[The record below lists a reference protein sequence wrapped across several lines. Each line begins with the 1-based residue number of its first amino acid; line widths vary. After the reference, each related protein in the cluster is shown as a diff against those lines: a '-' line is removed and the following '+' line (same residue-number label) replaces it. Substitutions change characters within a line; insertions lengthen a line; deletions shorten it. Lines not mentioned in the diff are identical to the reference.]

1 MSIANTFI
9 KRPVLTTVCAAI
21 VVLVGAISIPML
33 PISQLPQVA
42 PIQVEVSS
50 AYIGADA
57 ETAETNVTTVIER
70 EINGVEGMSYMS
82 SNTSNDGVSNIVVSF
97 PPDTDRNIA
106 QVNVQNRVALSE
118 PQLPS
123 AVQQTGV
130 TVQKSSPDLLLGIA
144 FYAENGEYDDLFLS
158 NYLDLYLLDQVKRI
172 DGVGRA
178 VIFGERKYAM
188 RLWLDPDALAAR
200 NLGSQD
206 VVDALQEQNIQV
218 GAGSIG
224 SQPSPEEQNFEFT
237 LRADGRLE
245 SAEEFAN
252 LVIGT
257 GDNGNLIKLQDVGRA
272 ELGAENYDTSAKFK
286 GNPAVG
292 MGVFQLP
299 GSNALEVGGAVKST
313 IAELAENFP
322 PGMSYQIAL
331 DTTEFV
337 EVSMTE
343 VVKTLIQAILLVVLI
358 IFIFLQDWR
367 TTVIP
372 AIAIPVSLIGAFAF
386 LNLFGFQINTLTL
399 FAMVLSTGLVV
410 DDGIVVVEAIATK
423 VERGMKPKIA
433 AIDTMNELSGAVI
446 ATSLV
451 LMAVFIPVSFFPG
464 STGVIFKQFAL
475 TIVFAVA
482 LSTFN
487 ALTFSP
493 TMAGILLRPAKAR
506 TGILGKFF
514 NLFNR
519 VFDWITTRYTQ
530 AISFLTKKVVRP
542 FVLAGFT
549 ALILFTYFL
558 YNQVP
563 TGFIPEEDQGYF
575 FTIVQAPD
583 GVSLNYTQDVM
594 EQVGDKIGSV
604 DEIESYFALS
614 GFGFSG
620 NGSNRGFVFGKLK
633 PWDERPQPDQSVY
646 AVLGRLNGS
655 FQGIKEARAFAVNA
669 PPVRGLSTFGG
680 FEFQL
685 QDRRGLPI
693 SVLVE
698 NSNKLIAAA
707 NERPEIASAFTQFA
721 ANTPQIEVEVE
732 RDRAKAIGVNID
744 DVFDSLQSY
753 LGSRYVNDF
762 VLGQR
767 QYRVYIQAD
776 GDFRSNPQDI
786 NKLYVTSQS
795 GQLVSLGTLVQLNEF
810 TGPQTITHY
819 NLFRSIN
826 IQGSPAPGYSTG
838 QAIIAMEEVAA
849 EILPTSLGY
858 EWTGT
863 ALEEKQAGGQSAII
877 FGLGLLMAFLVLAAQ
892 YESYVD
898 PIIIMLTVPLAVF
911 GAIAAIWLR
920 ANLLQAGSI
929 WPVINNDVYVQVG
942 LVMLIGLASKNAIL
956 IVEYANQLKEQGLS
970 NVKAAIKAGQ
980 ERFRPI
986 LMTAISSLVGFY
998 PLVIASGAGAS
1009 SRWSLGTAV
1018 FGGMLFATVLTL
1030 FMVPSLYIAIKGLES
1045 LFKKDRDGGSGSDG
1059 GSRSDGSLQPE
1070 RKSASDRP
1078 EAEVTNYKLKNSSQ
1092 NSWLFATVL
1101 SFFMVPSF
1109 YIAIK
1114 GLESLP
1120 GKDRKSSKHVRNL
1133 KSIRDRFEV
1142 NLTSCRLK
1150 RSSQNS

>member
-1 MSIANTFI
+1 MLLSITNHFI

-21 VVLVGAISIPML
+21 IVLIGGISIPML
-33 PISQLPQVA
+33 PISQLPQIA
-42 PIQVEVSS
+42 PIQVEVNS

-57 ETAETNVTTVIER
+57 ETAEINVTSIIER
-70 EINGVEGMSYMS
+70 EINGVENMSYIS
-82 SNTSNDGVSNIVVSF
+82 SNTSNDGISNIVVSF
-97 PPDTDRNIA
+97 PPDTKRDLA

-118 PQLPS
+118 PQLPTI
-123 AVQQTGV
+123 VQQTGV

-144 FYAENGEYDDLFLS
+144 FYAENGQYDDLFLS
-158 NYLDLYLLDQVKRI
+158 NYLDLYLIDRVKRI
-172 DGVGRA
+172 EGVGRA
-178 VIFGERKYAM
+178 IIFGERKYAM

-200 NLGSQD
+200 NLGSED

-218 GAGSIG
+218 GAGKIG
-224 SQPSPEEQNFEFT
+224 QQPSPNDQRFEFT
-237 LRADGRLE
+237 LRAASRLA
-245 SAEEFAN
+245 SVKEFEN
-252 LVIGT
+252 LVVGT
-257 GDNGNLIKLQDVGRA
+257 GDNGNLIKLKDIGRA
-272 ELGAENYDTSAKFK
+272 ELGAENYDTTAKFK
-286 GNPAVG
+286 GNPTVG

-299 GSNALEVGGAVKST
+299 GSNALEVGRAVKEA
-313 IAELAENFP
+313 IAELSQDFP
-322 PGMSYQIAL
+322 PGMNYEIAL

-337 EVSMTE
+337 QVSMTE
-343 VVKTLIQAILLVVLI
+343 VVKTLVQAILLVVLI

-367 TTVIP
+367 TTIIP

-386 LNLFGFQINTLTL
+386 LNIFGFQINTLTL

-410 DDGIVVVEAIATK
+410 DDGIVVVEAISTK
-423 VERGMKPKIA
+423 VERGMQPRIA

-451 LMAVFIPVSFFPG
+451 LAAVFIPVSFFPG

-475 TIVFAVA
+475 TIVFAIA

-493 TMAGILLRPAKAR
+493 TMAGILLRPAKER
-506 TGILGKFF
+506 EGIIGKFF
-514 NLFNR
+514 HKFNQ
-519 VFDWITTRYTQ
+519 VFGWINARYSQ
-530 AISFLTKKVVRP
+530 AITFLTKKYVRP

-549 ALILFTYFL
+549 ALLLFTYFL
-558 YNQVP
+558 YNLIP

-575 FTIVQAPD
+575 FTIVQAPE
-583 GVSLNYTQDVM
+583 GVSLNYTQEVM
-594 EQVGDKIGSV
+594 EQIGSKIGAEKDIS
-604 DEIESYFALS
+604 SYFALS
-614 GFGFSG
+614 GFGFEG

-633 PWDERPQPDQSVY
+633 PWQERPNQEQSIY
-646 AVLGRLNGS
+646 SILGRLNGS
-655 FQGIKEARAFAVNA
+655 FQSITGARAFAINA

-698 NSNKLIAAA
+698 NANKMIAAA
-707 NERPEIASAFTQFA
+707 NQRPEIGTAFTQFA
-721 ANTPQIEVEVE
+721 ANTPQIEVEVN
-732 RDRAKAIGVNID
+732 RDRAKALGINID
-744 DVFDSLQSY
+744 DIFDTLQSY

-767 QYRVYIQAD
+767 QYRVYVQAD

-786 NKLYVTSQS
+786 NKLYIRSETDR
-795 GQLVSLGTLVQLNEF
+795 LVSLGTLVELKEF

-819 NLFRSIN
+819 NLFRAIN

-838 QAIIAMEEVAA
+838 QAIQAMEEVAA
-849 EILPTSLGY
+849 EILPASLGY

-863 ALEEKQAGGQSAII
+863 ALEEKSAGGQSAII

-898 PIIIMLTVPLAVF
+898 PIIIMLTVPLAVL

-956 IVEYANQLKEQGLS
+956 IVEYANQLQKQGLDT
-970 NVKAAIKAGQ
+970 VKAAVKAGQ

-998 PLVIASGAGAS
+998 PLVIATGAGAS

-1030 FMVPSLYIAIKGLES
+1030 FLVPSLYIVIKSLES
-1045 LFKKDRDGGSGSDG
+1045 LIRDDRDSGGGSGSNGRAHGDNVT
-1059 GSRSDGSLQPE
+1059 
-1070 RKSASDRP
+1070 ASKDSKI
-1078 EAEVTNYKLKNSSQ
+1078 ELATNYQFDHN
-1092 NSWLFATVL
+1092 
-1101 SFFMVPSF
+1101 P
-1109 YIAIK
+1109 
-1114 GLESLP
+1114 
-1120 GKDRKSSKHVRNL
+1120 
-1133 KSIRDRFEV
+1133 
-1142 NLTSCRLK
+1142 
-1150 RSSQNS
+1150 

>member
-1 MSIANTFI
+1 MLLSIANTFI

-21 VVLVGAISIPML
+21 IVLVGGISIPML

-57 ETAETNVTTVIER
+57 ETAETNVTTIIER
-70 EINGVEGMSYMS
+70 EINGVEDMSYMS
-82 SNTSNDGVSNIVVSF
+82 SNTSNDGISNIVVSF

-118 PQLPS
+118 PQLPAS
-123 AVQQTGV
+123 VQQTGV

-158 NYLDLYLLDQVKRI
+158 NYLDLYLIDQVRRI
-172 DGVGRA
+172 EGVGRA
-178 VIFGERKYAM
+178 IIFGERQYAM

-200 NLGSQD
+200 NLTSQD
-206 VVDALQEQNIQV
+206 VVNALQEQNIQV

-224 SQPSPEEQNFEFT
+224 RQPAPEDQRFEFT
-237 LRADGRLE
+237 LRALGRLE
-245 SAEEFAN
+245 SAEEFEN
-252 LVIGT
+252 LVVGT
-257 GDNGNLIKLQDVGRA
+257 GENGNLIKLRDVGRA
-272 ELGAENYDTSAKFK
+272 ELGAENYDTSAKFI
-286 GNPAVG
+286 GSPAVG

-299 GSNALEVGGAVKST
+299 GSNALEVGTAVKET
-313 IAELAENFP
+313 IAELARDFP
-322 PGMSYQIAL
+322 PGMNYEIAL

-367 TTVIP
+367 TTIIP

-386 LNLFGFQINTLTL
+386 LNIFSFQINTLTL

-423 VERGMKPKIA
+423 VERGMKPRIA

-451 LMAVFIPVSFFPG
+451 LAAVFIPVSFFPG

-475 TIVFAVA
+475 TIVFAIA

-493 TMAGILLRPAKAR
+493 TMAGILLRPAKER
-506 TGILGKFF
+506 SGPLGWFF
-514 NLFNR
+514 NKFNQ
-519 VFDWITTRYTQ
+519 VFGWITTRYTQ
-530 AISFLTKKVVRP
+530 AITFLTKKYVRP
-542 FVLAGFT
+542 FVLAAFT
-549 ALILFTYFL
+549 ALIVFTYFL
-558 YNQVP
+558 YNLIP

-583 GVSLNYTQDVM
+583 GVSLNYTEEVM
-594 EQVGDKIGSV
+594 DQVGDKIG
-604 DEIESYFALS
+604 EIEDIQSYFTLS
-614 GFGFSG
+614 GFGFEG

-633 PWDERPQPDQSVY
+633 PWDERPNQDQSVY
-646 AVLGRLNGS
+646 SILGRLNGA
-655 FQGIKEARAFAVNA
+655 FQSVTGARAFAVNA

-698 NSNKLIAAA
+698 NANKMIAAA
-707 NERPEIASAFTQFA
+707 NQRPEIGSAFTQFA
-721 ANTPQIEVEVE
+721 ANTPQIEVEVN
-732 RDRAKAIGVNID
+732 RDRAKALGIDID
-744 DVFDSLQSY
+744 DVFDTLQSY

-776 GDFRSNPQDI
+776 GDFRANPQDI
-786 NKLYVTSQS
+786 EKLYVTSAN
-795 GQLVSLGTLVQLNEF
+795 GNLVSLGTLVQLEEF

-819 NLFRSIN
+819 NLFRSIK

-838 QAIIAMEEVAA
+838 QAIQAMEEVAA
-849 EILPTSLGY
+849 QILPASLGY

-863 ALEEKQAGGQSAII
+863 ALEEKSAGGQSALI

-898 PIIIMLTVPLAVF
+898 PIIIMLTVPLAVL

-920 ANLLQAGSI
+920 ANILQAGSI
-929 WPVINNDVYVQVG
+929 WPIINNDVYVQVG

-956 IVEYANQLKEQGLS
+956 IVEYANQLKEQGLN

-998 PLVIASGAGAS
+998 PLVVATGAGAS

-1018 FGGMLFATVLTL
+1018 FGGMLFATVLSL
-1030 FMVPSLYIAIKGLES
+1030 FLVPSLYILIKSLES
-1045 LFKKDRDGGSGSDG
+1045 YFKGDKGDKGDRGSGNSSNTKNGRVSD
-1059 GSRSDGSLQPE
+1059 E
-1070 RKSASDRP
+1070 R
-1078 EAEVTNYKLKNSSQ
+1078 EAEVDLATNYKLDPNS
-1092 NSWLFATVL
+1092 
-1101 SFFMVPSF
+1101 
-1109 YIAIK
+1109 Y
-1114 GLESLP
+1114 
-1120 GKDRKSSKHVRNL
+1120 
-1133 KSIRDRFEV
+1133 
-1142 NLTSCRLK
+1142 
-1150 RSSQNS
+1150 

>member
-1 MSIANTFI
+1 MIFSIADTFI
-9 KRPVLTTVCAAI
+9 KRPVLTTVCAII
-21 VVLVGAISIPML
+21 VVLIGGISIPML

-57 ETAETNVTTVIER
+57 ETAETNVTNIIER
-70 EINGVEGMSYMS
+70 EINGVENMSYIS

-97 PPDTDRNIA
+97 PPSTDRNIA

-118 PQLPS
+118 PQLP
-123 AVQQTGV
+123 AIVQQTGV

-144 FYAENGEYDDLFLS
+144 FYAEDNLYDDLFLS

-172 DGVGRA
+172 EGVGRA

-200 NLGSQD
+200 NLSSQN
-206 VVDALQEQNIQV
+206 VVDALLEQNIQV
-218 GAGSIG
+218 GAGTIG
-224 SQPSPEEQNFEFT
+224 RQPSPSDQQFEFT
-237 LRADGRLE
+237 LRASGRLE
-245 SAEEFAN
+245 SAQEFDN
-252 LVIGT
+252 LVIGR
-257 GDNGNLIKLQDVGRA
+257 GDNGNLIKLKDVGRA
-272 ELGAENYDTSAKFK
+272 ELGAENYDTSAEFK

-292 MGVFQLP
+292 MGIFQLP
-299 GSNALEVGGAVKST
+299 GSNALDVGSAVKET
-313 IAELAENFP
+313 IARLSRDFP
-322 PGMSYQIAL
+322 PGMEYEIAL

-337 EVSMTE
+337 QVSMTE
-343 VVKTLIQAILLVVLI
+343 VIKTLVQAILLVVLI

-367 TTVIP
+367 TTIIP
-372 AIAIPVSLIGAFAF
+372 AIAIPVSLIGAFTF
-386 LNLFGFQINTLTL
+386 LNIFGFQINTLTL

-493 TMAGILLRPAKAR
+493 TMAGILLRPAQER

-514 NLFNR
+514 DKFNQ
-519 VFDWITTRYTQ
+519 FFNWITRGYTK
-530 AISFLTKKVVRP
+530 AITFLSRKVIRP

-549 ALILFTYFL
+549 ALLLFTYFL
-558 YNQVP
+558 YNSVP

-583 GVSLNYTQDVM
+583 GVSLNYTQNIM
-594 EQVGDKIGSV
+594 GQVGNKIAEV
-604 DEIESYFALS
+604 DDIQSYFTLS
-614 GFGFSG
+614 GFGFEG

-633 PWDERPQPDQSVY
+633 PWSERPAKEQSIY
-646 AVLGRLNGS
+646 AILGRLNGS
-655 FQGIKEARAFAVNA
+655 FQSITGARAFAVNA

-698 NSNKLIAAA
+698 NANKMIGAA
-707 NERPEIASAFTQFA
+707 NARPEIGAAFTQFA

-732 RDRAKAIGVNID
+732 RDRAKAIGVDID
-744 DVFDSLQSY
+744 EVFNTLQSY

-767 QYRVYIQAD
+767 QYRVYVQAD
-776 GDFRSNPQDI
+776 GDFRANPQDI
-786 NKLYVTSQS
+786 QKLYVNSNS
-795 GQLVSLGTLVQLNEF
+795 GQLVSLGTLVQLKEF

-819 NLFRSIN
+819 NLFRAIK

-838 QAIIAMEEVAA
+838 QAIQAMEEVAA
-849 EILPTSLGY
+849 ATLPTSLGY

-863 ALEEKQAGGQSAII
+863 ALEEKSAGGQSAII

-898 PIIIMLTVPLAVF
+898 PIIIMLTVPLAVL

-920 ANLLQAGSI
+920 ANILQAGSI

-956 IVEYANQLKEQGLS
+956 IVEYANQLKEQGL
-970 NVKAAIKAGQ
+970 NNTKAAIKAGQ

-998 PLVIASGAGAS
+998 PLVVATGAGAS

-1018 FGGMLFATVLTL
+1018 FGGMLFATALTL
-1030 FMVPSLYIAIKGLES
+1030 FLVPSLYILIKGLES
-1045 LFKKDRDGGSGSDG
+1045 LVVQNKQDRGDGDGGNSPR
-1059 GSRSDGSLQPE
+1059 SRSSNGRVKNTESSEKEL
-1070 RKSASDRP
+1070 A
-1078 EAEVTNYKLKNSSQ
+1078 TNYNIDLID
-1092 NSWLFATVL
+1092 TP
-1101 SFFMVPSF
+1101 PS
-1109 YIAIK
+1109 
-1114 GLESLP
+1114 
-1120 GKDRKSSKHVRNL
+1120 
-1133 KSIRDRFEV
+1133 
-1142 NLTSCRLK
+1142 
-1150 RSSQNS
+1150 

>member
-1 MSIANTFI
+1 MILSIADTFI

-21 VVLVGAISIPML
+21 IVLIGGISIPML

-42 PIQVEVSS
+42 PIQVEVTS

-57 ETAETNVTTVIER
+57 ETAETNVTTIVER
-70 EINGVEGMSYMS
+70 EINGVEDMSYMS
-82 SNTSNDGVSNIVVSF
+82 SNTSNDGISNIVVSF

-118 PQLPS
+118 PQLPA

-130 TVQKSSPDLLLGIA
+130 TVQKSSPDLLIGIA

-158 NYLDLYLLDQVKRI
+158 NYLDLYLLDRVKRI
-172 DGVGRA
+172 EGVGRA
-178 VIFGERKYAM
+178 IIFGERKYAM
-188 RLWLDPDALAAR
+188 RLWLDPDALSAR

-224 SQPSPEEQNFEFT
+224 KQPTNSNQRFEFT
-237 LRADGRLE
+237 LRASGRLK
-245 SAEEFAN
+245 SAEEFEN
-252 LVIGT
+252 LVVGT
-257 GDNGNLIKLQDVGRA
+257 GESGNLIKLRDIGRA
-272 ELGAENYDTSAKFK
+272 ELGAENYDTSAEFK
-286 GNPAVG
+286 GKAAVG

-299 GSNALEVGGAVKST
+299 GSNALEVGSAVKET
-313 IAELAENFP
+313 VAELAENFP
-322 PGMSYQIAL
+322 PGMNYEIAL

-337 EVSMTE
+337 QVSMTE
-343 VVKTLIQAILLVVLI
+343 VIKTLIQAILLVVLI

-372 AIAIPVSLIGAFAF
+372 AIAIPVSLVGAFTF
-386 LNLFGFQINTLTL
+386 LNIFGFQINTLTL

-423 VERGMKPKIA
+423 VERGMKPRIA

-451 LMAVFIPVSFFPG
+451 LAAVFIPVSFFPG
-464 STGVIFKQFAL
+464 STGVIFQQFAL
-475 TIVFAVA
+475 TIVFAIA

-493 TMAGILLRPAKAR
+493 TMAGILLRPAKER
-506 TGILGKFF
+506 RGILGKFF

-519 VFDWITTRYTQ
+519 VFDRITTGYTK
-530 AISFLTKKVVRP
+530 AITFLTKKFIRP

-549 ALILFTYFL
+549 VLLVFTYFL
-558 YNQVP
+558 YNSVP

-575 FTIVQAPD
+575 FTIVQTPD
-583 GVSLNYTQDVM
+583 GVSLNYTQEIM
-594 EQVGDKIGSV
+594 KQVGEKIAAIP
-604 DEIESYFALS
+604 DIQSYFALS
-614 GFGFSG
+614 GFGFEG
-620 NGSNRGFVFGKLK
+620 NGSSRGFVFSKLK
-633 PWDERPQPDQSVY
+633 PWDERPDKDQSIY
-646 AVLGRLNGS
+646 SILENLNGS
-655 FQGIKEARAFAVNA
+655 FQSITGARAFAVNA

-680 FEFQL
+680 FEFEL

-698 NSNKLIAAA
+698 NANKMIGAA
-707 NERPEIASAFTQFA
+707 NERPEIGAAFTQFA
-721 ANTPQIEVEVE
+721 ANTPQIEVEVN
-732 RDRAKAIGVNID
+732 RDRAKAIGVDID
-744 DVFDSLQSY
+744 DVFATLQSY
-753 LGSRYVNDF
+753 LGSQYVNDF

-767 QYRVYIQAD
+767 QYRVYVQAD
-776 GDFRSNPQDI
+776 GNFRSNPQDI
-786 NKLYVTSQS
+786 NKLYVTSDS
-795 GQLVSLGTLVQLNEF
+795 GQQVSLGTLVNLEEF

-819 NLFRSIN
+819 NLYRAIK
-826 IQGSPAPGYSTG
+826 IQGSPAPGFSTG
-838 QAIIAMEEVAA
+838 QAIQAMEEVAA
-849 EILPTSLGY
+849 EILPASLGY

-863 ALEEKQAGGQSAII
+863 ALEEKSAGGQAGLI

-898 PIIIMLTVPLAVF
+898 PIIIMLTVPLAVL

-920 ANLLQAGSI
+920 ANILQAGSI

-956 IVEYANQLKEQGLS
+956 IVEYANQLKEQGL
-970 NVKAAIKAGQ
+970 NTVKAAIKAGQ

-998 PLVIASGAGAS
+998 PLVVATGAGAS

-1018 FGGMLFATVLTL
+1018 FGGLLFATALTL
-1030 FMVPSLYIAIKGLES
+1030 FLVPSLYIMIKSLES
-1045 LFKKDRDGGSGSDG
+1045 YFKGDNNDKDSGNSG
-1059 GSRSDGSLQPE
+1059 NTTNNRVPN
-1070 RKSASDRP
+1070 DR
-1078 EAEVTNYKLKNSSQ
+1078 ETQKQLTINYKLDPNS
-1092 NSWLFATVL
+1092 
-1101 SFFMVPSF
+1101 
-1109 YIAIK
+1109 
-1114 GLESLP
+1114 
-1120 GKDRKSSKHVRNL
+1120 
-1133 KSIRDRFEV
+1133 
-1142 NLTSCRLK
+1142 
-1150 RSSQNS
+1150 

>member
-1 MSIANTFI
+1 MLLSIANTFI

-21 VVLVGAISIPML
+21 IVLVGGISIPML

-57 ETAETNVTTVIER
+57 ETAETNVTTIIER
-70 EINGVEGMSYMS
+70 EINGVEDMSYMS
-82 SNTSNDGVSNIVVSF
+82 SNTSNDGISNIVVSF

-118 PQLPS
+118 PQLPAS
-123 AVQQTGV
+123 VQQTGV

-158 NYLDLYLLDQVKRI
+158 NYLDLYLIDQVRRI
-172 DGVGRA
+172 EGVGRA
-178 VIFGERKYAM
+178 IIFGERQYAM

-200 NLGSQD
+200 NLTSQD

-224 SQPSPEEQNFEFT
+224 RQPAPENQRFEFT
-237 LRADGRLE
+237 LRALGRLE
-245 SAEEFAN
+245 SAEEFEN
-252 LVIGT
+252 LVVGT
-257 GDNGNLIKLQDVGRA
+257 GENGNLIKLRDVGRA
-272 ELGAENYDTSAKFK
+272 ELGAENYDTSAKFI
-286 GNPAVG
+286 GSPAVG

-299 GSNALEVGGAVKST
+299 GSNALEVGTAVKET
-313 IAELAENFP
+313 IAELARDFP
-322 PGMSYQIAL
+322 PGMNYEIAL

-337 EVSMTE
+337 EVSMIE

-367 TTVIP
+367 TTIIP

-386 LNLFGFQINTLTL
+386 LNIFSFQINTLTL

-423 VERGMKPKIA
+423 VERGMKPRIA

-451 LMAVFIPVSFFPG
+451 LAAVFIPVSFFPG

-475 TIVFAVA
+475 TIVFAIA

-493 TMAGILLRPAKAR
+493 TMAGILLRPAKER
-506 TGILGKFF
+506 SGPLGWFF
-514 NLFNR
+514 NKFNQ
-519 VFDWITTRYTQ
+519 VFGWITTRYTQ
-530 AISFLTKKVVRP
+530 AITFLTKRYVRP
-542 FVLAGFT
+542 FVLAAFT
-549 ALILFTYFL
+549 ALIVFTYFL
-558 YNQVP
+558 YNLVP

-583 GVSLNYTQDVM
+583 GVSLNYTEEVM
-594 EQVGDKIGSV
+594 DQVGDKIG
-604 DEIESYFALS
+604 EIEDIQSYFTLS
-614 GFGFSG
+614 GFGFEG

-633 PWDERPQPDQSVY
+633 PWDERPNQDQSVY
-646 AVLGRLNGS
+646 SILGRLNGA
-655 FQGIKEARAFAVNA
+655 FQSITGARAFAVNA

-698 NSNKLIAAA
+698 NANKMIAAA
-707 NERPEIASAFTQFA
+707 NQRPEIGSAFTQFA
-721 ANTPQIEVEVE
+721 ANTPQIEVEVN
-732 RDRAKAIGVNID
+732 RDRAKALGIDID
-744 DVFDSLQSY
+744 DVFDTLQSY

-776 GDFRSNPQDI
+776 GDFRANPQDI
-786 NKLYVTSQS
+786 EKLYVTSAN
-795 GQLVSLGTLVQLNEF
+795 GNLVSLGTLVQLEEF

-819 NLFRSIN
+819 NLFRSIK

-838 QAIIAMEEVAA
+838 QAIQAMEEVAA
-849 EILPTSLGY
+849 QILPASLGY

-863 ALEEKQAGGQSAII
+863 ALEEKSAGGQSALI

-898 PIIIMLTVPLAVF
+898 PIIIMLTVPLAVL

-920 ANLLQAGSI
+920 ANILQAGSI
-929 WPVINNDVYVQVG
+929 WPIINNDVYVQVG

-956 IVEYANQLKEQGLS
+956 IVEYANQLKEQGLN

-998 PLVIASGAGAS
+998 PLVVATGAGAS

-1018 FGGMLFATVLTL
+1018 FGGMLFATVLSL
-1030 FMVPSLYIAIKGLES
+1030 FLVPSLYILIKSLES
-1045 LFKKDRDGGSGSDG
+1045 YFKGDKGDKGDRGSGNSSNTKNGRVSD
-1059 GSRSDGSLQPE
+1059 E
-1070 RKSASDRP
+1070 R
-1078 EAEVTNYKLKNSSQ
+1078 EAEVDLATNYKLDPNS
-1092 NSWLFATVL
+1092 
-1101 SFFMVPSF
+1101 
-1109 YIAIK
+1109 Y
-1114 GLESLP
+1114 
-1120 GKDRKSSKHVRNL
+1120 
-1133 KSIRDRFEV
+1133 
-1142 NLTSCRLK
+1142 
-1150 RSSQNS
+1150 

>member
-1 MSIANTFI
+1 MLLSIANTFI

-21 VVLVGAISIPML
+21 IVLIGGISIPML

-57 ETAETNVTTVIER
+57 ETTETNVTSIIER
-70 EINGVEGMSYMS
+70 EINGVEKMSYIS
-82 SNTSNDGVSNIVVSF
+82 SNTSNDGISNIVVSF
-97 PPDTDRNIA
+97 PPSTDRDIA

-118 PQLPS
+118 PQLPGS
-123 AVQQTGV
+123 VQQTGV
-130 TVQKSSPDLLLGIA
+130 TIQKSSPDLLLGIA

-158 NYLDLYLLDQVKRI
+158 NYLDLYLVDQVKRI
-172 DGVGRA
+172 EGVGRA
-178 VIFGERKYAM
+178 IIFGERKYAM

-200 NLGSQD
+200 NLGSED
-206 VVDALQEQNIQV
+206 VVAALEEQNIQV
-218 GAGSIG
+218 GAGKIG
-224 SQPSPEEQNFEFT
+224 QQPSPNEQRFEFT
-237 LRADGRLE
+237 LRAASRLE
-245 SAEEFAN
+245 SVKEFEN
-252 LVIGT
+252 LVVGR
-257 GDNGNLIKLQDVGRA
+257 GEQGNLIKLKDIGRA
-272 ELGAENYDTSAKFK
+272 ELGAENYDTTAKFK

-299 GSNALEVGGAVKST
+299 GSNALEVGSAVKE
-313 IAELAENFP
+313 IVAELAKDFP
-322 PGMSYQIAL
+322 PGMNYEIAL

-337 EVSMTE
+337 QVSMTE
-343 VVKTLIQAILLVVLI
+343 VVKTLVQAILLVVLI

-367 TTVIP
+367 TTIIP

-386 LNLFGFQINTLTL
+386 LNVFGFQINTLTL

-423 VERGMKPKIA
+423 VERGMKPRIA

-451 LMAVFIPVSFFPG
+451 LAAVFIPVSFFPG

-475 TIVFAVA
+475 TIVFAIT

-493 TMAGILLRPAKAR
+493 TMAGILLRPAKQR
-506 TGILGKFF
+506 DGILGKFF
-514 NLFNR
+514 NKFNQ
-519 VFDWITTRYTQ
+519 VFGWITAKYAQ
-530 AISFLTKKVVRP
+530 AITFLTKKNVRP

-549 ALILFTYFL
+549 ALIVFTYFL
-558 YNQVP
+558 YNLIP

-583 GVSLNYTQDVM
+583 GVSLNYTQEIM
-594 EQVGDKIGSV
+594 EQIGDKIGA
-604 DEIESYFALS
+604 DRDINSYFALS
-614 GFGFSG
+614 GFGFEG

-633 PWDERPQPDQSVY
+633 PWSERPMESQSVY
-646 AVLGRLNGS
+646 SILGRLNGA
-655 FQGIKEARAFAVNA
+655 FQSITGAQSFAVNA

-693 SVLVE
+693 SVLID
-698 NSNKLIAAA
+698 NANKVIGAA
-707 NERPEIASAFTQFA
+707 NQRPEIGAAFTQFA
-721 ANTPQIEVEVE
+721 ANTPQIEVEVN
-732 RDRAKAIGVNID
+732 RDRAKALEIEID
-744 DVFDSLQSY
+744 DIFDTLQSY

-767 QYRVYIQAD
+767 QYRVYLQAD
-776 GDFRSNPQDI
+776 GDFRSHPKDI
-786 NKLYVTSQS
+786 GKLYVRSAS
-795 GQLVSLGTLVQLNEF
+795 GQLVSLDILVRLKEF

-819 NLFRSIN
+819 NLFRAIK

-838 QAIIAMEEVAA
+838 QAIQAMEEVAA
-849 EILPTSLGY
+849 EILPASLGY

-863 ALEEKQAGGQSAII
+863 ALEEKSAGGQSAII

-892 YESYVD
+892 YESYID
-898 PIIIMLTVPLAVF
+898 PIIIMLTVPLAVL
-911 GAIAAIWLR
+911 GAIIAIWLR

-956 IVEYANQLKEQGLS
+956 IVEYANQLKEQGLN

-998 PLVIASGAGAS
+998 PLVIATGAGAS

-1018 FGGMLFATVLTL
+1018 FGGL
-1030 FMVPSLYIAIKGLES
+1030 
-1045 LFKKDRDGGSGSDG
+1045 
-1059 GSRSDGSLQPE
+1059 
-1070 RKSASDRP
+1070 
-1078 EAEVTNYKLKNSSQ
+1078 
-1092 NSWLFATVL
+1092 LFATVL
-1101 SFFMVPSF
+1101 SLFLVPSL
-1109 YIAIK
+1109 YIMIK
-1114 GLESLP
+1114 SLESLMR
-1120 GKDRKSSKHVRNL
+1120 KDKGSGSSNDNGHMSNVKVPT
-1133 KSIRDRFEV
+1133 KPETEIE
-1142 NLTSCRLK
+1142 LTP
-1150 RSSQNS
+1150 

>member
-1 MSIANTFI
+1 MILSIADTFI

-21 VVLVGAISIPML
+21 IVLIGAISIPML

-57 ETAETNVTTVIER
+57 VTAETNVTTIIER
-70 EINGVEGMSYMS
+70 EINGVENMSYMS
-82 SNTSNDGVSNIVVSF
+82 SNTSNDGISNVVVSF
-97 PPDTDRNIA
+97 PPDTDRDIA

-118 PQLPS
+118 PQLPG

-144 FYAENGEYDDLFLS
+144 FYAENNEYDDLFLS
-158 NYLDLYLLDQVKRI
+158 NYLDLYVLDQVKRI

-200 NLGSQD
+200 NLGPED
-206 VVDALQEQNIQV
+206 VVNALQEQNIQV

-224 SQPSPEEQNFEFT
+224 SQPSPNNQQFEFT
-237 LRADGRLE
+237 LRASGRLK
-245 SAEEFAN
+245 SAEEFDN
-252 LVIGT
+252 LVVGT
-257 GDNGNLIKLQDVGRA
+257 ADGNLIKLKDVGRS

-299 GSNALEVGGAVKST
+299 GSNALEVGGAIKEIV
-313 IAELAENFP
+313 AELSENFP
-322 PGMSYQIAL
+322 PGMNYEIAL

-337 EVSMTE
+337 QVSMTE
-343 VVKTLIQAILLVVLI
+343 VVKTLVQAILLVVLI

-386 LNLFGFQINTLTL
+386 LNIFNFQINTLTL

-410 DDGIVVVEAIATK
+410 DDGIVVVEAIASK
-423 VERGMKPKIA
+423 VERGMKPRIA
-433 AIDTMNELSGAVI
+433 AVDTMNELSGAVI

-493 TMAGILLRPAKAR
+493 TMAGILLRPAKER

-519 VFDWITTRYTQ
+519 VFNWITDKYTKG
-530 AISFLTKKVVRP
+530 ITFLAKKFVRP
-542 FVLAGFT
+542 FVLAGFA
-549 ALILFTYFL
+549 ALLVFTYFL

-575 FTIVQAPD
+575 YTIVQAPD
-583 GVSLNYTQDVM
+583 GVSLNYTQNVM
-594 EQVGDKIGSV
+594 EQVGDKIGQI
-604 DEIESYFALS
+604 DEVSSYFALS
-614 GFGFSG
+614 GFGFEG

-633 PWDERPQPDQSVY
+633 PWDERRDKEQSIY

-655 FQGIKEARAFAVNA
+655 FQSIKGARAFAVNA

-698 NSNKLIAAA
+698 NANKMIAAA
-707 NERPEIASAFTQFA
+707 NQRPEIGAAFTQFA
-721 ANTPQIEVEVE
+721 ANTPQIEVEVN
-732 RDRAKAIGVNID
+732 RDRAKAIGVDID
-744 DVFDSLQSY
+744 DVFETLQSY

-776 GDFRSNPQDI
+776 SDFRSNPQDI
-786 NKLYVTSQS
+786 KQLYVPSQS
-795 GQLVSLGTLVQLNEF
+795 GQLISLDTLVQLKEF

-819 NLFRSIN
+819 NLFRAIK
-826 IQGSPAPGYSTG
+826 IQGSPAGGYSTG
-838 QAIIAMEEVAA
+838 QAITAMEEVAA
-849 EILPTSLGY
+849 QILPASLGY

-863 ALEEKQAGGQSAII
+863 ALEEKSAGGQSAII

-898 PIIIMLTVPLAVF
+898 PIIIMLTVPLAVL

-920 ANLLQAGSI
+920 ANLLQAGGI

-970 NVKAAIKAGQ
+970 TVKAAIKAGQ

-998 PLVIASGAGAS
+998 PLVVASGAGAS

-1030 FMVPSLYIAIKGLES
+1030 FLVPSLYIMIKSLES
-1045 LFKKDRDGGSGSDG
+1045 FFNGDKDNGSSSSGGSGG
-1059 GSRSDGSLQPE
+1059 RTSRKRKRRVQKPE
-1070 RKSASDRP
+1070 VGLAS
-1078 EAEVTNYKLKNSSQ
+1078 NYK
-1092 NSWLFATVL
+1092 V
-1101 SFFMVPSF
+1101 
-1109 YIAIK
+1109 
-1114 GLESLP
+1114 
-1120 GKDRKSSKHVRNL
+1120 D
-1133 KSIRDRFEV
+1133 
-1142 NLTSCRLK
+1142 
-1150 RSSQNS
+1150 

>member
-1 MSIANTFI
+1 MLLSIADTFI

-21 VVLVGAISIPML
+21 IVLVGGISIPML

-57 ETAETNVTTVIER
+57 ETAETNVTTIIER
-70 EINGVEGMSYMS
+70 EINGVENMSYMS

-97 PPDTDRNIA
+97 PPSTDRNIA

-118 PQLPS
+118 PQLPGV
-123 AVQQTGV
+123 VQQTGV

-144 FYAENGEYDDLFLS
+144 FFANNGEYDDLFLS
-158 NYLDLYLLDQVKRI
+158 NYLDLYMVDQVKRI
-172 DGVGRA
+172 EGVGST

-200 NLGSQD
+200 NLSSQD
-206 VVDALQEQNIQV
+206 VVEALQEQNIQV

-224 SQPSPEEQNFEFT
+224 KQPSPDNQQFEFT
-237 LRADGRLE
+237 LRASGRLE
-245 SAEEFAN
+245 SANEFAD
-252 LVIGT
+252 LVVGR
-257 GDNGNLIKLQDVGRA
+257 GESGNLIKLRDVGRA
-272 ELGAENYDTSAKFK
+272 ELGAENYDTSAEFK

-299 GSNALEVGGAVKST
+299 GSNALDVGSAVKEKV
-313 IAELAENFP
+313 AELAENFP
-322 PGMSYQIAL
+322 PGMNYEIAL

-337 EVSMTE
+337 QVSMTE
-343 VVKTLIQAILLVVLI
+343 VVKTLVQAILLVVLI

-367 TTVIP
+367 TTIIP
-372 AIAIPVSLIGAFAF
+372 AIAIPVSLIGAFTF
-386 LNLFGFQINTLTL
+386 LNVFGFQINTLTL

-423 VERGMKPKIA
+423 VERGMKPRIA

-475 TIVFAVA
+475 TIVFAIA

-493 TMAGILLRPAKAR
+493 TMAGILLRPAQER
-506 TGILGKFF
+506 GGILGKFF
-514 NLFNR
+514 NKFNQ
-519 VFDWITTRYTQ
+519 VFDWIIDKYTK
-530 AISFLTKKVVRP
+530 AITFLAKKVIRP

-549 ALILFTYFL
+549 ALLLFTYFL

-583 GVSLNYTQDVM
+583 GVSLNYTQNVMQEVGSKIADV
-594 EQVGDKIGSV
+594 QDIQ
-604 DEIESYFALS
+604 SYFALS
-614 GFGFSG
+614 GFGFEG
-620 NGSNRGFVFGKLK
+620 NGSSRGFVFGKLK
-633 PWDERPQPDQSVY
+633 PWSERPQQDQSIY
-646 AVLGRLNGS
+646 SILERLNGS
-655 FQGIKEARAFAVNA
+655 FQSITGARAFAVNA

-698 NSNKLIAAA
+698 NANKMIAAA
-707 NERPEIASAFTQFA
+707 NERPEIGAAFTQFA

-732 RDRAKAIGVNID
+732 RDRAKALGIEIDNI
-744 DVFDSLQSY
+744 FDTLQSY
-753 LGSRYVNDF
+753 LGSQYVNDF

-767 QYRVYIQAD
+767 QYRVYVQAD
-776 GDFRSNPQDI
+776 GNFRSNPQDI
-786 NKLYVTSQS
+786 EKLYVNSAS
-795 GQLVSLGTLVQLNEF
+795 GELVSLGTLVQLKEF

-819 NLFRSIN
+819 NLFRAIK

-838 QAIIAMEEVAA
+838 QAIQAMEEIAA
-849 EILPTSLGY
+849 EILPASMGY

-863 ALEEKQAGGQSAII
+863 ALEEKSAGGQSAII

-898 PIIIMLTVPLAVF
+898 PIIIMLTVPLAVL

-920 ANLLQAGSI
+920 ANILQAGSI

-956 IVEYANQLKEQGLS
+956 IVEYANQLKEQGL
-970 NVKAAIKAGQ
+970 NTAKAAIKAGQ

-998 PLVIASGAGAS
+998 PLVVATGAGAS

-1018 FGGMLFATVLTL
+1018 FGGMLFATALTL
-1030 FMVPSLYIAIKGLES
+1030 FLVPCLYIIIKGLES
-1045 LFKKDRDGGSGSDG
+1045 LIRKERDSGNSGGSENHFTTESSSNSQVVTEEPADTQLASNYNVDG
-1059 GSRSDGSLQPE
+1059 D
-1070 RKSASDRP
+1070 
-1078 EAEVTNYKLKNSSQ
+1078 
-1092 NSWLFATVL
+1092 
-1101 SFFMVPSF
+1101 
-1109 YIAIK
+1109 
-1114 GLESLP
+1114 
-1120 GKDRKSSKHVRNL
+1120 
-1133 KSIRDRFEV
+1133 
-1142 NLTSCRLK
+1142 
-1150 RSSQNS
+1150 